1 MQAGKCHSPLTT
13 FSPWVPCR
21 SYSDSCFL
29 DSSLYPEL
37 ADVQWCGQEKA
48 KPGTLVWASGLNLTA
63 SMPFWDHL
71 TASHL
76 PYPDALSPCTSFDP
90 WHFSSPVSASPH
102 TQKPDW
108 GDILQGSG
116 PTVCRL
122 ALLPTDSQAP
132 ILNGTLVAPPCHDSP
147 LARNHQG
154 SWLAPHSC
162 GQVACTE
169 NRKGD
174 SIQGD
179 PERLLRCGQT
189 ATWRPTRHFKKRK
202 SGGNV

>member
-13 FSPWVPCR
+13 FSPWIPCR

-90 WHFSSPVSASPH
+90 QHFSSPVSASPH
-102 TQKPDW
+102 SKNWLRRHSGRFRSHCVSPGSLAYREPGTYPQWHLGGFPLPWQPPGQEPSGKLAGIPFVWTSSMYRKQERRLTYRVTQKDY
-108 GDILQGSG
+108 
-116 PTVCRL
+116 
-122 ALLPTDSQAP
+122 
-132 ILNGTLVAPPCHDSP
+132 
-147 LARNHQG
+147 
-154 SWLAPHSC
+154 
-162 GQVACTE
+162 
-169 NRKGD
+169 
-174 SIQGD
+174 
-179 PERLLRCGQT
+179 
-189 ATWRPTRHFKKRK
+189 
-202 SGGNV
+202 